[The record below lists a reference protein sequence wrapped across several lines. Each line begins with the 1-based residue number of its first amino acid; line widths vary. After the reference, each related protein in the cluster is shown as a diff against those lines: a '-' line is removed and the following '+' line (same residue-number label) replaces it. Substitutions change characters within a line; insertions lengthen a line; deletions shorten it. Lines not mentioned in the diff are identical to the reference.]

1 MAVGIVIVSH
11 SATLAEGVVELA
23 RQMAGE
29 EVKLEPAGG
38 LDAADHPLGTD
49 AALVLQAIERADT
62 GDGVLVLMD
71 LGSAVM
77 SAEMAVEMLPD
88 EQRAR
93 VLLTEA
99 PLVEGAVAAAVT
111 ARLGAPLRQVADE
124 ARGGLQAKAEHLGTG
139 EAGETALDGPTGES
153 VPRGEAVTTR
163 LVVRNPLGLHAR
175 VLRRRGV
182 GDQHDHREGSGQR
195 KEPERGGHAGGSA
208 GQRDR
213 GQRERTAGEGGHPGV
228 A

>member
-139 EAGETALDGPTGES
+139 ETGETALDGPIGES
-153 VPRGEAVTTR
+153 EPDGEAVTTR
-163 LVVRNPLGLHAR
+163 N
-175 VLRRRGV
+175 
-182 GDQHDHREGSGQR
+182 
-195 KEPERGGHAGGSA
+195 
-208 GQRDR
+208 
-213 GQRERTAGEGGHPGV
+213 EGGEKQTFKV
-228 A
+228 ALKRVK